1 MTMELGVIQFLKSG
15 FSVTLDS
22 AEVTSTGVVLVGKFG
37 NPKVLTL
44 SGLTLEFQIEKPIWE
59 VRKVWDKDRFALL
72 FGDSLTVGK
81 AQVSIGD
88 VAAGGTTH
96 FRVAVPNI
104 KGDLKSYTV
113 VVRLSGERYQY
124 LR

>member
-1 MTMELGVIQFLKSG
+1 MELGVIQFLKSG

-88 VAAGGTTH
+88 V
-96 FRVAVPNI
+96 VSCP
-104 KGDLKSYTV
+104 
-113 VVRLSGERYQY
+113 
-124 LR
+124 